1 MSKKYYYTKKYDIN
15 EAPAVLKDHPFYGL
29 ILDDDQTAFRD
40 AIWNPEKSVVFC
52 NAKAGSG
59 KTLIAVAT
67 ANLLVQYG
75 LYDGIVYVVSPTQ
88 EARSGFLPGDA
99 DEKTRVYTAPLYDA
113 LETLSI
119 NPYTAVNQESIVNQK
134 NGTGFIDCV
143 SHLWLR
149 GCNIN
154 KKVVIIEESQNFYVD
169 ELKKVL
175 TRIADSSK
183 TIVIGHSGQCDL
195 YHNPERSGF
204 APYVEH
210 FRNQPYAEV
219 CELNKNYR
227 GKVSA
232 YADELMV
239 NKIS

>member
-1 MSKKYYYTKKYDIN
+1 MGSKFYSSKNLSDMTP
-15 EAPAVLKDHPFYGL
+15 PATLEDHPFYG
-29 ILDDDQTAFRD
+29 IQLDDDQKAFRD
-40 AIWNPEKSVVFC
+40 AIWNPEKLIVFC

-59 KTLIAVAT
+59 KTLVAVAT

-113 LETLSI
+113 LETLNI

-134 NGTGFIDCV
+134 NGTGYIDCV

-149 GCNIN
+149 GCNITR
-154 KKVVIIEESQNFYVD
+154 KVVICEETQNTYKD
-169 ELKKVL
+169 ELKKIL
-175 TRIADSSK
+175 TRITDASK
-183 TIVIGHSGQCDL
+183 TIVIGHAGQCDL
-195 YHNPERSGF
+195 YHHPENSGF
-204 APYVEH
+204 VPYIEH
-210 FRNQPYAEV
+210 FKNEPYAQV

-227 GKVSA
+227 GVVSTH
-232 YADELMV
+232 ADEL
-239 NKIS
+239 

>member
-1 MSKKYYYTKKYDIN
+1 MGSKFYSSKNLSDMTP
-15 EAPAVLKDHPFYGL
+15 PATLEDHLFYGIQL
-29 ILDDDQTAFRD
+29 NDEQTEFRD
-40 AIWNPEKSVVFC
+40 AIWNQEKLIVFC

-59 KTLIAVAT
+59 KTLVAVAT

-113 LETLSI
+113 LETLNI

-134 NGTGFIDCV
+134 NGTGYIDCV

-149 GCNIN
+149 GCNIS
-154 KKVVIIEESQNFYVD
+154 KKVVIVEESQNFYID

-175 TRIADSSK
+175 TRVSDASK

-204 APYVEH
+204 VPYINH
-210 FRNQPYAEV
+210 FKDQPYAQI
-219 CELNKNYR
+219 CTLTTNYR

-232 YADELMV
+232 YADEL
-239 NKIS
+239 